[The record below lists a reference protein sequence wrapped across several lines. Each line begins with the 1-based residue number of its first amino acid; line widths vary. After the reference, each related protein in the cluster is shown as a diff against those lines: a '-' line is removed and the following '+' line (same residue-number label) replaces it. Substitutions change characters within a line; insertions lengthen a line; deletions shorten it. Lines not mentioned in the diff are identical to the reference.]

1 MAVIICFSEYLLVFE
16 NEAFD
21 LAQIMRF
28 HASIA
33 CQKDGWLQPE
43 FAVSVRRS
51 HMDMRGLIAL
61 VGIKMESERM
71 LQAEK
76 QPRGSRF
83 QQGCEVLRSYF
94 LRTSKVSRARQRV
107 GSSILFGVFL
117 FDSLAQPYFDDRL
130 SRDSNKVGLTIQLLD
145 HPNRQI
151 NINTFLIQI
160 GTPER

>member
-51 HMDMRGLIAL
+51 NMDMRGLIAL
-61 VGIKMESERM
+61 VGIKMESE
-71 LQAEK
+71 
-76 QPRGSRF
+76 
-83 QQGCEVLRSYF
+83 
-94 LRTSKVSRARQRV
+94 
-107 GSSILFGVFL
+107 
-117 FDSLAQPYFDDRL
+117 
-130 SRDSNKVGLTIQLLD
+130 
-145 HPNRQI
+145 
-151 NINTFLIQI
+151 
-160 GTPER
+160 